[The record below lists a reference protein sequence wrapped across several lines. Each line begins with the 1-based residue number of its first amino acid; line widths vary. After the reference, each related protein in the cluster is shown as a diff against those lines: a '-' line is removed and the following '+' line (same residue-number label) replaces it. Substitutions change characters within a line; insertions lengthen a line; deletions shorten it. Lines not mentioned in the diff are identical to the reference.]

1 MQYWRTDMT
10 TGVSLPIIAVHLDLK
25 GIVFKPGYI
34 PQLMRDLASQGI
46 NAVLVEYED
55 VFPFKGID
63 IAFDKDSA
71 WNKKTLNSFRDE
83 AANNGIE
90 IIPLQQCL
98 GHLEYLFRWRKYLK
112 FAEDKKYPSTLSLTG
127 EKGKALVKEM
137 LRQVIAAH
145 PESRY
150 VHLGMDE
157 AHGLHQAAERL
168 GRPVLELFI
177 GWLQELLEVT
187 EAGGKTPIIW
197 SDMLEDNY
205 LPGLFDDI
213 KDRVVLCPWDYG
225 SQGKTGKMGR
235 ILGWR
240 TSKEWLNEPPNPE
253 APAIGMGT
261 KFFEDVPAETLALV
275 AEYRQGREIVS
286 FFPIDMWTK
295 LGFRAIGAT
304 AIRTSGDYCL
314 LPLYLKHDANIRGFA
329 EAVKRTGQLGLI
341 GTSWARGTTFCP
353 PNFDID
359 LTWPS
364 ITVLAEAMGATPEP
378 FFAGV
383 PRETLDLL
391 TAKLSRC
398 RTDWSIE
405 EAVIKEMEELALQL
419 TAHQYEWQ
427 SLLLMARTL
436 SLHRQAGFAIEEV
449 DYFRSTGRPVTPEW
463 QRRLDDQARLVKALT
478 VLRKE
483 VKRHFGK
490 RNSGKHFDEWL
501 GHNFDVPIT
510 RLHDAGAAS
519 KAFMAK
525 AKKRYGW

>member
-1 MQYWRTDMT
+1 MANPQ
-10 TGVSLPIIAVHLDLK
+10 PIIGVHLDLK

-63 IAFDKDSA
+63 IAFDKDTTWSKA
-71 WNKKTLNSFRDE
+71 TLTRFREE
-83 AANNGIE
+83 AAGNGIE

-98 GHLEYLFRWRKYLK
+98 GHLEYVFRWKKYAK
-112 FAEDKKYPSTLSLTG
+112 HAEDRKYPSTLSLTD

-137 LRQVIAAH
+137 LRQVLAAH

-157 AHGLHQAAERL
+157 AHGLHQAAARL
-168 GRPVLELFI
+168 GTPVLALFI
-177 GWLQELLEVT
+177 AWLRELLAVT
-187 EAGGKTPIIW
+187 EAAGVTPIIW

-240 TSKEWLNEPPNPE
+240 TSREWLNEPWNPE

-261 KFFEDVPAETLALV
+261 QFFEDVPEETQALV
-275 AEYRQGREIVS
+275 AEYRRGREIVS
-286 FFPIDMWTK
+286 FFPIDLWTK
-295 LGFRAIGAT
+295 LGFRAVGAT
-304 AIRTSGDYCL
+304 AIRTSGDYCV

-364 ITVLAEAMGATPEP
+364 ITVLAETMGAQPEP

-383 PRETLDLL
+383 ARETLDLL
-391 TAKLSRC
+391 IAKLGRC

-405 EAVIKEMEELALQL
+405 EAVIKEMEALAPQL
-419 TAHQYEWQ
+419 TAHQYEWR

-436 SLHRQAGFAIEEV
+436 SLHRQAGFALEEV

-478 VLRKE
+478 ALRKE
-483 VKRHFGK
+483 VKRHFGQ
-490 RNSGKHFDEWL
+490 RNAGAHFEEWL
-501 GHNFDVPIT
+501 GHNFDVPIA
-510 RLHDAGAAS
+510 RLKDATAAS
-519 KAFMAK
+519 TAFMAQ